1 MPGMRLWE
9 PLTAQF
15 GDLTYWGEWI
25 VTGGA
30 VHVRCD
36 HGGASRP
43 LAPDDHALAVA
54 ERLLI
59 DLLRERGKL

>member
-1 MPGMRLWE
+1 MRLWE

-15 GDLTYWGEWI
+15 GDRTYWGEWI
-25 VTGGA
+25 VVAGV

-36 HGGASRP
+36 HGSARQP
-43 LAPDDHALAVA
+43 LAAEDHALVVA